1 MIDPYHL
8 EAYGKTTV
16 NYNRD
21 VEAFPVLKQM
31 FTAIYGNC
39 PYKSLTHMGV
49 NIAGFAIVNH
59 EVSDKA
65 SKDEIIR
72 RFLNK
77 KVAFRNSR
85 ASEKFLDKIFMLMR
99 GLNLSLNDR
108 PVYKTAHN
116 KEDLSNTPSTALQ
129 LENGEIVD
137 AKTSSSLTAPAAL
150 LFNALKKQM
159 MFIYYHHL

>member
-1 MIDPYHL
+1 
-8 EAYGKTTV
+8 
-16 NYNRD
+16 
-21 VEAFPVLKQM
+21 M

-39 PYKSLTHMGV
+39 PYKSPTHMGV
-49 NIAGFAIVNH
+49 NIASFTIVNH

-85 ASEKFLDKIFMLMR
+85 ASEESLDKIFMLMR

-116 KEDLSNTPSTALQ
+116 KEGLSGTPSTALQ
-129 LENGEIVD
+129 IENGEIVD

-150 LFNALKKQM
+150 LLNAVKKLQVLQM